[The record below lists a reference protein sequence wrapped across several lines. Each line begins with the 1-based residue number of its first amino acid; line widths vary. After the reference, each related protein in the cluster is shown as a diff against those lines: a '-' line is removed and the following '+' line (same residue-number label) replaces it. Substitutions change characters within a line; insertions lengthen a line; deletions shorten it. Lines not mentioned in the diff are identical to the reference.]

1 MELCRNYWYVAVLI
15 VALIAAAVDR
25 ERHAREQSNQIKQR
39 NYENCLVFSPRTAYV
54 VAFTKAAADARR
66 DTGDPE
72 VADQYEALAQAQ
84 TETIL
89 APKGYEGSDQLVQV
103 EFEHG
108 DDGRPR
114 AQLTGVSM
122 ALLKEGCR
130 QAYLA

>member
-1 MELCRNYWYVAVLI
+1 MELCRKHWYAAVLI
-15 VALIAAAVDR
+15 VALIAAAVVAHRDAR
-25 ERHAREQSNQIKQR
+25 ERSNQEQR
-39 NYENCLVFSPRTAYV
+39 NYENCLVLSPRTAYV

-66 DTGDPE
+66 DTGDPA

-103 EFEHG
+103 KFKHG

>member
-1 MELCRNYWYVAVLI
+1 MELCRNYWYVTLLI
-15 VALIAAAVDR
+15 VALIAAAVVAQR
-25 ERHAREQSNQIKQR
+25 RQEQSNQIKQR

-54 VAFTKAAADARR
+54 VAFTKAAAAARR

-103 EFEHG
+103 
-108 DDGRPR
+108 
-114 AQLTGVSM
+114 
-122 ALLKEGCR
+122 KI
-130 QAYLA
+130 